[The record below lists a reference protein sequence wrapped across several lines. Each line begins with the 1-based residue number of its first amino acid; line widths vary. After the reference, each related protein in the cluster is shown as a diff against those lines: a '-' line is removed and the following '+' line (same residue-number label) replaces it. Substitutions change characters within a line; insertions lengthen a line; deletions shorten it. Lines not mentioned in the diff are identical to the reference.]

1 MARSLNTAATGLA
14 AQQLQIDNITNNL
27 ANVNTTGFKR
37 SRAEFQDLL
46 YENLASPGV
55 QDASGTETPT
65 GTQIGHGVRT
75 VAIRRFFGQGPMQN
89 TTNPLDVSIDGT
101 GFFQVSRPEGD
112 IAYTRSGAF
121 SLNSQGQLVT
131 PEGLPI
137 EPAIQIPPDAH
148 DITVSSDGT
157 VSAMQPGQTAPTQLG
172 QLTLAR
178 FANPPGL
185 QAIGG
190 NLYLETA
197 ASGTPTTGN
206 PGSDGLGGL
215 EQGFLEGSNVN
226 VAEELVSMIVA
237 QRAYEINS
245 RAIKVTDDMM
255 QIANNLK

>member
-1 MARSLNTAATGLA
+1 
-14 AQQLQIDNITNNL
+14 
-27 ANVNTTGFKR
+27 
-37 SRAEFQDLL
+37 
-46 YENLASPGV
+46 
-55 QDASGTETPT
+55 
-65 GTQIGHGVRT
+65 
-75 VAIRRFFGQGPMQN
+75 
-89 TTNPLDVSIDGT
+89 
-101 GFFQVSRPEGD
+101 
-112 IAYTRSGAF
+112 
-121 SLNSQGQLVT
+121 
-131 PEGLPI
+131 
-137 EPAIQIPPDAH
+137 
-148 DITVSSDGT
+148 
-157 VSAMQPGQTAPTQLG
+157 MQPGQTAPTQLG

-206 PGSDGLGGL
+206 PSSDGLGGL